1 MNTATISTHSPAPWK
16 FRNTGQKWA
25 VIDNHGGRVT
35 LTVSREDA
43 RLISA
48 APELL
53 ATLRAIADEAKCY
66 DDGPRPYSGD
76 SYLPER
82 FLGMIRATL
91 AKAEGRR

>member
-1 MNTATISTHSPAPWK
+1 MNAPAVSIHSPAPWK
-16 FRNTGQKWA
+16 FRNSSQKWA
-25 VIDNHGGRVT
+25 VIDNHGNRVT
-35 LTVSREDA
+35 LTASREDA
-43 RLISA
+43 RLIST

-53 ATLRAIADEAKCY
+53 TTLRAVADEAKCY

-82 FLGMIRATL
+82 LLEMIRATL